1 MDSNSG
7 LSHPYRS
14 YSTLSVPR
22 RVFSARRHHLFRSLP
37 LYSVWPLFPR
47 VYFLSFFL
55 FLVPLDF
62 LQICPTETEPEH
74 LQVLTLKD
82 VAGPKNV
89 RSKHMRAVFI
99 INQLYG
105 PLMEVISAKFMLG
118 AFFFF
123 FPSPPS
129 LAKQLRDSDAP
140 PTDNAALAATSSK
153 PSLLPHLHHLH
164 LNLLAI
170 LAPPHPVE

>member
-1 MDSNSG
+1 MFSQLAG
-7 LSHPYRS
+7 ITHPAPFRPLLRVAVS
-14 YSTLSVPR
+14 STC
-22 RVFSARRHHLFRSLP
+22 
-37 LYSVWPLFPR
+37 

-82 VAGPKNV
+82 VAGPKNA

-105 PLMEVISAKFMLG
+105 PLMEVISAKFMLR
-118 AFFFF
+118 AFFFPF

-129 LAKQLRDSDAP
+129 LAKQLRDSDAL
-140 PTDNAALAATSSK
+140 PTVTAAPAATSSK

-164 LNLLAI
+164 LNPARHLGS
-170 LAPPHPVE
+170 APPG